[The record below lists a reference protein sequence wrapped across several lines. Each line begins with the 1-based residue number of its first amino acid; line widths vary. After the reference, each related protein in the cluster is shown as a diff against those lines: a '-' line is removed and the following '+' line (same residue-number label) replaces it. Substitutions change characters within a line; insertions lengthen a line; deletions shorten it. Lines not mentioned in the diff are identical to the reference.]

1 MYDSALSSYHHRQ
14 LYNNHAFCKEYIM
27 GKLFF
32 KKHGACFSKAG
43 MELECFRENMR
54 GLAVAVERTCSFKVI
69 HQLIAESRVS
79 DIVNDNLRSFFRG
92 KTADIC
98 HTLFGDEYM
107 GVMFGVIDMGAH
119 RNNGRDSAS
128 LSHTVA
134 EEAGQST
141 VAGKVAGTADAVH
154 QFGTGYVSGIYVT
167 INIHF

>member
-1 MYDSALSSYHHRQ
+1 MYY
-14 LYNNHAFCKEYIM
+14 
-27 GKLFF
+27 GKIIF

-69 HQLIAESRVS
+69 HQLVAESRVS

>member
-1 MYDSALSSYHHRQ
+1 
-14 LYNNHAFCKEYIM
+14 M

-69 HQLIAESRVS
+69 HQLVTESRVS
-79 DIVNDNLRSFFRG
+79 EIVNYNLRSLFRG

-98 HTLFGDEYM
+98 DTLFRKEDR
-107 GVMFGVIDMGAH
+107 GVMFGVINMRTH

-141 VAGKVAGTADAVH
+141 VAGKV
-154 QFGTGYVSGIYVT
+154 S
-167 INIHF
+167 